1 MIEAPAGRE
10 DRSTLINDAMT
21 LARRK
26 PVCTVKVLDKPTDM
40 AVLTTLNV
48 SIQFTWEKMGT
59 PARMF

>member
-1 MIEAPAGRE
+1 MIEAPGGGE
-10 DRSTLINDAMT
+10 DKLTLISDAMT
-21 LARRK
+21 LARKK

-48 SIQFTWEKMGT
+48 SIQFTWAKMGT

>member
-21 LARRK
+21 LVRRK